1 MRAAK
6 LKLSLSVL
14 SDVGL
19 ISLETLPSVS
29 LSGTENYKISVSR
42 TTEKVNL
49 FGVPRYK
56 NLKKQMV

>member
-6 LKLSLSVL
+6 LKLSLNVL
-14 SDVGL
+14 ADVGL
-19 ISLETLPSVS
+19 ISLEVLPSCT
-29 LSGTENYKISVSR
+29 LSGTENYKIAVARS
-42 TTEKVNL
+42 TEKVNL